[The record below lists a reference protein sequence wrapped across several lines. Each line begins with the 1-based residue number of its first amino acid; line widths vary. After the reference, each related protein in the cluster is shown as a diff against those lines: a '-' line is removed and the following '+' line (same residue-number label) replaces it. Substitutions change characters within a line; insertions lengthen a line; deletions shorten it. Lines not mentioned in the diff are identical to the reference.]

1 MGVRTV
7 SRSNLVTLG
16 LAILIL
22 ACGLFAV
29 LIVQPAP
36 PAYAE
41 GWSDVS
47 PVSEASA
54 DAPPRLAIDD
64 QDRLHLLWHRQDDRV
79 STVWTAQMDTQG
91 TLVAAPQR
99 LSAPGVKAEGAS
111 LAQIGTRTPL
121 AFWIEKGHED
131 GLQRLVMARLAD
143 EPEIRVI
150 SSSPKIMRDL
160 AVTTNQETDQVF
172 VAWSDSRTGLYE
184 IYLCG
189 LDGQGQ
195 ERFLDRPLT
204 ESGTDFVLR
213 PIIAAAGDT
222 LHLLYLSDK
231 VIDLDLMVQTYTLD
245 GKPVSAPRV
254 LESMSQSAVSLG
266 GNRGR
271 PQDHTL
277 IAVADADGSLS
288 LYEALGPAI
297 QYRQLGG
304 QVRTILSG
312 NGPYSHLQFVP
323 NAETTWITWTG
334 SPGSRG
340 DRLQVYVGQW
350 TASQTVENATRVTYR
365 PKSSLWPALALD
377 SSGERHLLW
386 LEGTEDYSYQL
397 LYANTLETAPPTG
410 LERLGFVRGVGGWS
424 LALAVAEGLL
434 LGLITTVLRIWRV
447 GLAWAIATGTLLVVR
462 RTRLST
468 PKQHLVVGLFLLLA
482 LVALAQP
489 EAQTLGQSPIAV
501 SPAAHWV
508 MIVCATLLTGSLGW
522 TWREALRSVWTWAGL
537 AGIWFWSYYWLN
549 VVLILR
555 EGFAI

>member
-1 MGVRTV
+1 MNRK
-7 SRSNLVTLG
+7 SYLTLG
-16 LAILIL
+16 LAILIV
-22 ACGLFAV
+22 ACGFVAV

-41 GWSDVS
+41 GWSEALS
-47 PVSEASA
+47 VSEASA
-54 DAPPRLAIDD
+54 DAPPQMAIDD
-64 QDRLHLLWHRQDDRV
+64 RDRLHLLWHRRDDRA
-79 STVWTAQMDTQG
+79 STVWTAQMDAQG
-91 TLVAAPQR
+91 TLVTDPKR
-99 LSAPGVKAEGAS
+99 LSDLGVKAEGAS
-111 LAQIGTRTPL
+111 LAQIGTGIPL

-143 EPEIRVI
+143 EPEVREL
-150 SSSPKIMRDL
+150 SRSPKIMRDL
-160 AVTTNQETDQVF
+160 AVTTNQETNQVF

-184 IYLCG
+184 IYICG

-213 PIIAAAGDT
+213 PVLAAAGDT

-231 VIDLDLMVQTYTLD
+231 VIDIDLMVQTYTLD
-245 GKPVSAPRV
+245 GEPVSAPRA

-266 GNRGR
+266 GNQGG
-271 PQDHTL
+271 PQDRTL
-277 IAVADADGSLS
+277 IAVAGGDGTLS
-288 LYEALGPAI
+288 LYEAMGPAI
-297 QYRQLGG
+297 QYRPLGG
-304 QVRTILSG
+304 PVRTILSG
-312 NGPYSHLQFVP
+312 DGPYSHLQLVP
-323 NAETTWITWTG
+323 DATTTWMTWTG

-350 TASQTVENATRVTYR
+350 TASQTVEHPSRVTYR
-365 PKSSLWPALALD
+365 PNSALWPALALD
-377 SSGERHLLW
+377 SRGEKHLLW
-386 LEGTEDYSYQL
+386 LEGTGNYRYQL
-397 LYANTLETAPPTG
+397 FYANTLTSSPPTG

-434 LGLITTVLRIWRV
+434 LGLITTVLRIWRA
-447 GLAWAIATGTLLVVR
+447 GLAWGVAAGVLLVAW

-468 PKQHLVVGLFLLLA
+468 PNRQLLVGLFLCAA

-501 SPAAHWV
+501 SPAAHWA
-508 MIVCATLLTGSLGW
+508 MIAFATLLTGFLGW
-522 TWREALRSVWTWAGL
+522 TWREALRSIWTWAGL
-537 AGIWFWSYYWLN
+537 AGIWFWGYYWLN